1 MKRFLAGVLVVLLVC
16 AGAVGAWAQEASAP
30 QRIVVLPVWASEML
44 LEMIG
49 PERIVGLSAWGDNA
63 VLSAT
68 SELAKQ
74 VEGRVASNNVEGIL
88 MLAPDLVIIDSFSD
102 FDGSLG
108 EMLQGAGVT
117 CLRAESPM
125 DLQSVMSSLTLLGE
139 QVGAADKAE
148 HMRQT
153 MQATL
158 ADVAVKVAQIPAEQ
172 RVHAM
177 FYEDYYDPNGTSA
190 GMLCAY
196 GPGSTFD
203 AICAAAGVINVCTA
217 ENYSPVS
224 KEKIVAEWKPELLI
238 VPGIRYDASFTPIED
253 GGQSIREGILADVIL
268 ADLPAVKQQRVAA
281 LTESYRGSTSQ
292 YMAQAVVELAKLA
305 YPELCQ

>member
-1 MKRFLAGVLVVLLVC
+1 MKRFLVGVLVVLMLC
-16 AGAVGAWAQEASAP
+16 AGAAGAWAQEAKVP

-49 PERIVGLSAWGDNA
+49 PERIVGVSAWGDNA

-74 VEGRVASNNVEGIL
+74 VPNRVASNNVEGIL
-88 MLAPDLVIIDSFSD
+88 MLAPDLVILDSFSD

-108 EMLQGAGVT
+108 GMLEGAGVT
-117 CLRAESPM
+117 YLRAESPT
-125 DLQSVMSSLTLLGE
+125 DLAGVAEMLTQLGE
-139 QVGAADKAE
+139 RVGAADKAAQ
-148 HMRQT
+148 MREAMQT
-153 MQATL
+153 TL
-158 ADVAVKVAQIPAEQ
+158 DLVAEKVAQIPEDQ
-172 RVHAM
+172 RMRAM

-203 AICAAAGVINVCTA
+203 AICQAAGVVNVCTA

-224 KEKIVAEWKPELLI
+224 KEKIIAEWKPELLI

-253 GGQSIREGILADVIL
+253 GGQSIREGILADTIL
-268 ADLPAVKQQRVAA
+268 ADLPAVRQQRVAA

-292 YMAQAVVELAKLA
+292 YMAQAVAELAKLA
-305 YPELCQ
+305 YPELFQ